1 MARLPEWGWG
11 AEWETLLRSWLHAA
25 LYPLRLET
33 GGEHLR
39 RPAGLGRA
47 GWVLRLETLNQA
59 LSPRGLRS
67 PPCQELRSGK
77 PQPLHLCEG
86 WPFPWP
92 GC

>member
-33 GGEHLR
+33 GGEHLT
-39 RPAGLGRA
+39 RPAGL
-47 GWVLRLETLNQA
+47 
-59 LSPRGLRS
+59 RG
-67 PPCQELRSGK
+67 ELG
-77 PQPLHLCEG
+77 
-86 WPFPWP
+86 